1 MQKQVDAQE
10 ELNKLKERGKQ
21 IDADIL
27 NYQQSQTEQYEAQL
41 QAIGL
46 GRKEQQRVASERSI
60 PQKYLHEQAKLD
72 RETPEA
78 LRGSDE
84 YLAAQ
89 QRIAQGR

>member
-1 MQKQVDAQE
+1 AAIEKITANKRTAEDKRVLADKQAILDAAAKGVEMQKQVDAQE

-46 GRKEQQRVASERSI
+46 GRKEQQRVAS
-60 PQKYLHEQAKLD
+60 
-72 RETPEA
+72 
-78 LRGSDE
+78 
-84 YLAAQ
+84 
-89 QRIAQGR
+89 